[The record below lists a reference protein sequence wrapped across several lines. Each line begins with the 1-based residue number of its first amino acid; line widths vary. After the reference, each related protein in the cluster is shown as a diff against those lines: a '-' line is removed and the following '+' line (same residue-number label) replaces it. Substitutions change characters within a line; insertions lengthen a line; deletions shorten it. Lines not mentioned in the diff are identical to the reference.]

1 MDDVR
6 AVVERSQAL
15 RPMPGTAGEVT
26 VVLTSCGR
34 QDLLERTLDS
44 FFLHNTYP
52 VRAFIIIEDG
62 VRSINDHLQSKYQ
75 KYAVTWLDTGE
86 RAGQVAAIDIAY
98 ARVKTDFIFHCEDD
112 WEFLRPRFI
121 ERSLVILNSRPDIL
135 MVSLRDKDDQN
146 GYPVYDPVYFAEWVP
161 YRLMYES
168 YDAGKWG
175 TWHGFAWNPGL
186 RRRRDYELLGSFGSL
201 DPLHTKPVW
210 QVEREAGV
218 FYRKHG
224 FATALLAEDC
234 GPGYVRHLGDD
245 RHVDEAN
252 VRPSWHSVRLEVTAP
267 SSTEVAAQ
275 LPREGV

>member
-168 YDAGKWG
+168 YDAGKSG

-201 DPLHTKPVW
+201 DPLHTKPAW